1 MSYEKGKAYREYALI
16 QGINLLVNMVKEVR
30 KDKVTLQEVH
40 AIWIESG
47 VLSFA
52 DQIDLIWGTA
62 ADGIRCRY
70 LAITINELNSYMLS
84 EYPNHRGL
92 IRSLTKDVLNAI
104 NMAIYGNAHIWS
116 SAQLKSI
123 EAAFMSG
130 RVAKTSPFYEPLEE
144 DDEIEE
150 KEKQKVLEYNPDGV

>member
-30 KDKVTLQEVH
+30 KDKVTLQQVH
-40 AIWIESG
+40 DMWMESG
-47 VLSFA
+47 ILSFGN
-52 DQIDLIWGTA
+52 QIELIWGTA

-70 LAITINELNSYMLS
+70 LAFTMNELNSYMLS
-84 EYPNHRGL
+84 KYPNHRGL

-116 SAQLKSI
+116 TTQLKSI

-130 RVAKTSPFYEPLEE
+130 RVAKASPYYEPLEE
-144 DDEIEE
+144 DKKIEE
-150 KEKQKVLEYNPDGV
+150 KGKQKVLEYNPNGM